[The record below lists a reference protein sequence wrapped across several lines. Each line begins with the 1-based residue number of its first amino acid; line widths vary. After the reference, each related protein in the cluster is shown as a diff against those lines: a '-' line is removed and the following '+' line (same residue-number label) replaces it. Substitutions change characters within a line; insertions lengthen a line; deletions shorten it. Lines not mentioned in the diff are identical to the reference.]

1 MCFLFQR
8 LLLNVNEINAFQ
20 TFLFFKQKMDI
31 MSFKNLAHSQ
41 FRELFVSYFTSL
53 LRTLRKKRE
62 SLILQ
67 ILR

>member
-8 LLLNVNEINAFQ
+8 LLLNVNVINAFQ

>member
-53 LRTLRKKRE
+53 LGTLRKKRE